1 VSEATNELD
10 GRRARR
16 GRNRVAVVDA
26 LLELFREGELNP
38 AVTTVAERSGVSL
51 RSVFRYFD
59 DLDEMGRMAIA
70 RHAEGNEHLLQLK
83 GLGTGSREDRI
94 KRLVEQRFAL
104 YEAVA
109 PVVRASLLRAP
120 FQPVIAAGLAERRA
134 FLRDQLEQHFAKEL
148 KRLSGSVR
156 EVVAAGADALTSFET
171 AELLRVERKLS
182 AARSMAVV
190 RGSLDRLLP

>member
-26 LLELFREGELNP
+26 LLELFREGDLNP

-70 RHAEGNEHLLQLK
+70 RHAEGNEHLLELK
-83 GLGTGSREDRI
+83 GLGTGSREERI

-104 YEAVA
+104 YEVVA

-120 FQPVIAAGLAERRA
+120 FQPVIAAGIAERRA

-148 KRLSGSVR
+148 KRLRGSAR
-156 EVVAAGADALTSFET
+156 EAVAAGADALTSFET

-182 AARSMAVV
+182 PARSMAIV

>member
-26 LLELFREGELNP
+26 LLELFREGDLNP

-70 RHAEGNEHLLQLK
+70 RHAEGNEHLLELK
-83 GLGTGSREDRI
+83 GLGTGSREERI

-104 YEAVA
+104 YEVVA

-120 FQPVIAAGLAERRA
+120 FQPVIAAGIAERRA

-148 KRLSGSVR
+148 
-156 EVVAAGADALTSFET
+156 
-171 AELLRVERKLS
+171 
-182 AARSMAVV
+182 M
-190 RGSLDRLLP
+190 P